1 MVLLFLILL
10 NLKKIKILKLNNMVT
25 VEHYEGTGIT
35 LGTLRKFVADCSE
48 LRDNIPV
55 LMSQHSDN
63 KVTPVID
70 IIGDETD
77 IKIYGYF

>member
-10 NLKKIKILKLNNMVT
+10 NLKKIKILKLNNMIT
-25 VEHYEGTGIT
+25 VEYYEGTDIT

-48 LRDNIPV
+48 LRDNIHV
-55 LMSQHSDN
+55 LMSQYSN
-63 KVTPVID
+63 NNVTLVAD

-77 IKIYGYF
+77 IQIYGYF

>member
-1 MVLLFLILL
+1 
-10 NLKKIKILKLNNMVT
+10 MVT
-25 VEHYEGTGIT
+25 VEYYEGTDIT

-55 LMSQHSDN
+55 LMSQHSNN

-77 IKIYGYF
+77 IQIYGYF